1 MLAKLAQEIA
11 NITSEVIGHDVLIT
25 DKDGMIL
32 GSSDKSRIGTLHQ
45 ASLGAIF
52 RRKEMTHNEVVSS
65 TLKGVNP
72 GITIPIELSGEY
84 VGTLGITECWS
95 Y

>member
-45 ASLGAIF
+45 ASLGAF
-52 RRKEMTHNEVVSS
+52 VVRK
-65 TLKGVNP
+65 
-72 GITIPIELSGEY
+72 
-84 VGTLGITECWS
+84 
-95 Y
+95 